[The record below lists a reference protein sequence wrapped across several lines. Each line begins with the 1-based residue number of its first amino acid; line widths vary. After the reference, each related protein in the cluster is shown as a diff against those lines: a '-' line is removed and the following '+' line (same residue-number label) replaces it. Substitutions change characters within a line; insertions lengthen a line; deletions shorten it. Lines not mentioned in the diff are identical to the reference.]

1 MENAAFLLFEP
12 VGIRRFLLGSLNRSM
27 LFQQEVKTLM
37 YWAPP
42 PAQLALSIS
51 YITYGD
57 QLRMSVMA
65 DKNIVPNVDLLPELF
80 TYEVPFSV
88 PFSFSGK
95 FFNLLFLS
103 SAYDDDGKI
112 MFSVCL
118 SVHQGRR

>member
-1 MENAAFLLFEP
+1 M
-12 VGIRRFLLGSLNRSM
+12 
-27 LFQQEVKTLM
+27 M

-88 PFSFSGK
+88 PFFFSGK
-95 FFNLLFLS
+95 FFIQCFQ
-103 SAYDDDGKI
+103 
-112 MFSVCL
+112 FVCL
-118 SVHQGRR
+118 FTRGGGVVLESNLSNTKVAEAIVKSIDNKYS